1 MRINVHFHP
10 PLLWEYSW
18 FSNQVP
24 LNHWKS
30 GERYEMT
37 TKSAAVKSLTMVNKW
52 EKRDYDQGLT
62 LAPAHLPNVG
72 KIQQWHVTVTLTSHS
87 LYVRICVHTH
97 THLAYRTGPQ
107 PPSGEL
113 TRMSSPRGHR
123 SRWQWRVEV
132 GTEAEVLRWRMMDVD
147 RQTRDTAPR
156 ETHPKKQAGRD
167 RERQV
172 ARLRLEVDE
181 GNVPE
186 LNSTG
191 QRKVTLVWISSNI
204 SKQVRLLSGIPT

>member
-10 PLLWEYSW
+10 SLLWEYSW

-72 KIQQWHVTVTLTSHS
+72 KIQQWHVTVTLTSHFGRCHS

-107 PPSGEL
+107 PPSSEL

-132 GTEAEVLRWRMMDVD
+132 DGRGQANAWYRTPGDPPEEAS
-147 RQTRDTAPR
+147 
-156 ETHPKKQAGRD
+156 
-167 RERQV
+167 RERQRETGSK
-172 ARLRLEVDE
+172 AEV
-181 GNVPE
+181 GGRR
-186 LNSTG
+186 G
-191 QRKVTLVWISSNI
+191 QRT
-204 SKQVRLLSGIPT
+204 GT